1 MCELKLGEAED
12 MFAADGKKL
21 GQIDRFVLSPATNE
35 VTHLVVKKG
44 WLLPEDKVV
53 PMSMVH
59 SSHDDRVVLNEGV
72 TEFDKLPPFEA
83 KHYVEATDV
92 EGRENMG
99 WAAGARPAYYWYPPL
114 GYLGYPAYGLNP
126 YAWPPVETQRNIPKS
141 TVPLKE
147 GSNVISSDGK
157 DMGHLERLFME
168 ADSGKLTHLLISHG
182 LVPDRKLIPAGWIK
196 TVEESS
202 VHLSVPSG
210 VVHRLRPYQ
219 P

>member
-1 MCELKLGEAED
+1 MYELKLGEAED

-99 WAAGARPAYYWYPPL
+99 WAAERGPRITGIRPWATW
-114 GYLGYPAYGLNP
+114 G
-126 YAWPPVETQRNIPKS
+126 IPR
-141 TVPLKE
+141 T
-147 GSNVISSDGK
+147 G
-157 DMGHLERLFME
+157 
-168 ADSGKLTHLLISHG
+168 
-182 LVPDRKLIPAGWIK
+182 
-196 TVEESS
+196 
-202 VHLSVPSG
+202 
-210 VVHRLRPYQ
+210 
-219 P
+219 

>member
-1 MCELKLGEAED
+1 MLN
-12 MFAADGKKL
+12 
-21 GQIDRFVLSPATNE
+21 PATNE

-92 EGRENMG
+92 EGRENMDWG
-99 WAAGARPAYYWYPPL
+99 WWERGPCITGIRPWATWGIPR
-114 GYLGYPAYGLNP
+114 YGLNP
-126 YAWPPVETQRNIPKS
+126 LCLAARRYQRNIPKS

-182 LVPDRKLIPAGWIK
+182 LVPYRKLIPAGWIK